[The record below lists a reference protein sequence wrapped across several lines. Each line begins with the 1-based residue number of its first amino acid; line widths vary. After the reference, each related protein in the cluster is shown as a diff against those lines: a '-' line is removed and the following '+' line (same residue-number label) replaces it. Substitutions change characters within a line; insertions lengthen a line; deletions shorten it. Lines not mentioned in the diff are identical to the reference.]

1 MKNNIEDKVVVI
13 TGGSSGLGEATAR
26 YLAEKGAKVVLGARR
41 IDKLEKVASEI
52 KKNGGTVEILR
63 TDVTSVDDVKALVK
77 KAIATFGKI
86 DVMVN
91 NTGIMPLA
99 PLSALK
105 IDEWDSMIDVNIKG
119 VLYGIAAALPEF
131 EKQKSGHF
139 INLASVAGLK
149 ISPGGA
155 VYSGTKYA
163 VRAISEGLRQ
173 EVGKDIRTTI
183 LTPGLIESE
192 LRLGSSDEATS
203 QFIQQVY
210 KDAIPAIS
218 IAKAVAYAIDQPA
231 DVDINE
237 LVIRPTMQEFQ
248 KLNKNKMEDYN
259 TEIQFSIASIS
270 EINDVK
276 TQLKKKAFV

>member
-1 MKNNIEDKVVVI
+1 MNNNIAGKVVVI
-13 TGGSSGLGEATAR
+13 TGGSSGLGEATAH
-26 YLAEKGAKVVLGARR
+26 YLAEKGAKVVIGARR
-41 IDKLEKVASEI
+41 VEKLEKVASEI

-63 TDVTSVDDVKALVK
+63 TDVTNADDVKALIK
-77 KAIATFGKI
+77 KAIDSFGKI

-91 NTGIMPLA
+91 NAGIMPLA

-105 IDEWDSMIDVNIKG
+105 INEWDSMIDVNIKG

-139 INLASVAGLK
+139 INLASVAGLNV
-149 ISPGGA
+149 SPGGA

-163 VRAISEGLRQ
+163 VRAISEGLRK
-173 EVGKDIRTTI
+173 EVGKVIRTTI
-183 LTPGLIESE
+183 LTPGLIDSE
-192 LRLGSSDEATS
+192 LQLGSSDEATS

-218 IAKAVAYAIDQPA
+218 IAKAVAYAIEQPA

-237 LVIRPTMQEFQ
+237 LVIRPTIQEF
-248 KLNKNKMEDYN
+248 
-259 TEIQFSIASIS
+259 
-270 EINDVK
+270 
-276 TQLKKKAFV
+276 

>member
-1 MKNNIEDKVVVI
+1 MKNNIADKVVVI
-13 TGGSSGLGEATAR
+13 TGGSSGLGEAISR

-41 IDKLEKVASEI
+41 VEKLEKVASEI
-52 KKNGGTVEILR
+52 KKNGGAVEILR
-63 TDVTSVDDVKALVK
+63 TDVTNADDVKALVK
-77 KAIATFGKI
+77 KAIDSFGKI
-86 DVMVN
+86 DVMIN
-91 NTGIMPLA
+91 NAGIMPLA

-105 IDEWDSMIDVNIKG
+105 INEWDSMIDVNIKG

-149 ISPGGA
+149 VSPGGA

-183 LTPGLIESE
+183 ITPGLIESE
-192 LRLGSSDEATS
+192 LQLGSSDEATS

-237 LVIRPTMQEFQ
+237 LVIRPTIQEF
-248 KLNKNKMEDYN
+248 
-259 TEIQFSIASIS
+259 
-270 EINDVK
+270 
-276 TQLKKKAFV
+276 

>member
-1 MKNNIEDKVVVI
+1 MKNNIEGKVVVI

-41 IDKLEKVASEI
+41 VEKLEKIASEI
-52 KKNGGTVEILR
+52 KENGGEAVALK
-63 TDVTSVDDVKALVK
+63 TDVTKAEDVKALVK
-77 KAIATFGKI
+77 KAKDTFGKI
-86 DVMVN
+86 DVLIN
-91 NTGIMPLA
+91 NAGIMPLA
-99 PLSALK
+99 PMAAVK
-105 IDEWDSMIDVNIKG
+105 VNEWNSMIDVNIKG

-131 EKQKSGHF
+131 QKQKSGHF

-149 ISPGGA
+149 VSPGGA

-183 LTPGLIESE
+183 LTPGLIDSE
-192 LRLGSSDEATS
+192 LQLGSSDEATS
-203 QFIQQVY
+203 QFVQNVY

-218 IAKAVAYAIDQPA
+218 IARAVGYAIEQPD

-237 LVIRPTMQEFQ
+237 LVIRPTVQEF
-248 KLNKNKMEDYN
+248 
-259 TEIQFSIASIS
+259 
-270 EINDVK
+270 
-276 TQLKKKAFV
+276 

>member
-1 MKNNIEDKVVVI
+1 MTNNITGKVVVI
-13 TGGSSGLGEATAR
+13 TGGSSGLGEATAH

-41 IDKLEKVASEI
+41 VEKLEKVASEI
-52 KKNGGTVEILR
+52 KKNGGAVEILR
-63 TDVTSVDDVKALVK
+63 TDVTSADDVKALVK
-77 KAIATFGKI
+77 KAIDSFGKI

-91 NTGIMPLA
+91 NAGIMPLA

-105 IDEWDSMIDVNIKG
+105 VNEWDSMIDVNIKG

-149 ISPGGA
+149 VSPGGA

-183 LTPGLIESE
+183 LSPGLIDSE
-192 LRLGSSDEATS
+192 LQLGSSDEGTS

-218 IAKAVAYAIDQPA
+218 IAKAVAYAIEQPA

-237 LVIRPTMQEFQ
+237 LVIRPTVQEF
-248 KLNKNKMEDYN
+248 
-259 TEIQFSIASIS
+259 
-270 EINDVK
+270 
-276 TQLKKKAFV
+276 

>member
-1 MKNNIEDKVVVI
+1 MTNNIAGKVVVI
-13 TGGSSGLGEATAR
+13 TGGSSGLGEATAH

-41 IDKLEKVASEI
+41 VEKLEKVASEI
-52 KKNGGTVEILR
+52 KKNGGAVEILR
-63 TDVTSVDDVKALVK
+63 TDVTNVDDVKALVK
-77 KAIATFGKI
+77 KAIDSFGKI
-86 DVMVN
+86 NVMVN
-91 NTGIMPLA
+91 NAGIMPLA

-105 IDEWDSMIDVNIKG
+105 INEWDSMIDVNIKG

-149 ISPGGA
+149 VSPGGA

-183 LTPGLIESE
+183 LSPGLIDSE
-192 LRLGSSDEATS
+192 LQLGSSDEATS
-203 QFIQQVY
+203 QFVQQVY

-218 IAKAVAYAIDQPA
+218 IAKAVAYAIEQPA

-237 LVIRPTMQEFQ
+237 LVIRPTIQEF
-248 KLNKNKMEDYN
+248 
-259 TEIQFSIASIS
+259 
-270 EINDVK
+270 
-276 TQLKKKAFV
+276 